1 MILRYPVTHPRGNK
15 MSDAIEATVDLFAIG
30 SFITA
35 VYVLVVLM
43 SGAA

>member
-1 MILRYPVTHPRGNK
+1 
-15 MSDAIEATVDLFAIG
+15 MSRTLEATVDFFTIG

-35 VYVLVVLM
+35 VYVLAAIV

>member
-1 MILRYPVTHPRGNK
+1 MGSV
-15 MSDAIEATVDLFAIG
+15 MSQAIEATVDLFTIG

-35 VYVLVVLM
+35 VYVLAAIL

>member
-1 MILRYPVTHPRGNK
+1 
-15 MSDAIEATVDLFAIG
+15 MSQAIEASLDLFAIG

-35 VYVLVVLM
+35 VFVLAAIM

>member
-1 MILRYPVTHPRGNK
+1 M
-15 MSDAIEATVDLFAIG
+15 MSRAIETTVDLFAIG

-35 VYVLVVLM
+35 VYVLAAIM

>member
-1 MILRYPVTHPRGNK
+1 

-30 SFITA
+30 SFITM
-35 VYVLVVLM
+35 VWVLAAIL